1 MCAAHAAAALVALVG
16 AAAGLAVI
24 DPIAA
29 LVIAAI
35 AVKESVELLN
45 GEGDECC
52 APVGFSDPA
61 GEDGC
66 GSNRDCC

>member
-1 MCAAHAAAALVALVG
+1 
-16 AAAGLAVI
+16 VI

-29 LVIAAI
+29 LLIAAI
-35 AVKESVELLN
+35 AVKESMELWN

-61 GEDGC
+61 GEEGR
-66 GSNRDCC
+66 GSDCHCC

>member
-1 MCAAHAAAALVALVG
+1 MPPPRSSLWSAPLRDSR
-16 AAAGLAVI
+16 VI

-35 AVKESVELLN
+35 AVKESVELLR

-66 GSNRDCC
+66 GSNCDCC